1 MTNKKKNLH
10 IMKQFKYFLLTKSVG
25 FYINCL
31 VFINP
36 KKASQLAY
44 SLFSEPRAGKL
55 DPSQLPEML
64 EVAEKEVFFDGEH
77 KIQTYIWKG
86 NNHKILLVHGWES
99 NSWRWEKFLLHLKK
113 TGSTIL
119 AIDAP
124 AHGLSSGK
132 EFTVP
137 KYTKTI
143 AEFVKLH
150 NPNILIGH
158 SIGGAACIYY
168 QYLHQN
174 KNIDKMILLGAPSDL
189 KNLIINYCDMLSL
202 NSKLQFHLEHTF
214 AERFSKQVIDFSAK
228 KFAKEI
234 DTKALIVHDIHDTV
248 VDLSEAEKII
258 INWKNATFIKT
269 ENLGHSLHNDD
280 LYQKMINFLFNQD

>member
-1 MTNKKKNLH
+1 MKKL
-10 IMKQFKYFLLTKSVG
+10 KYFLLTKSVG

-31 VFINP
+31 VFISP

-44 SLFSEPRAGKL
+44 ELFSEPRDGKL
-55 DPSQLPEML
+55 NPNQLPEML
-64 EVAEKEVFFDGEH
+64 EVAEKGVFSDGEH
-77 KIQTYIWKG
+77 KIQTYTWKG

-99 NSWRWEKFLLHLKK
+99 NSLRWEKFLPHLKK

-137 KYTKTI
+137 KYAQTI

-150 NPNILIGH
+150 NPDILIGH

-189 KNLIINYCDMLSL
+189 KNLIINYCNMLSL
-202 NSKLQFHLEHTF
+202 NSKLQFHLENTF
-214 AERFSKQVIDFSAK
+214 SQRFNKPVNEFSAK
-228 KFAKEI
+228 KFASQI
-234 DTKALIVHDIHDTV
+234 STKAMIVHDIHDTV
-248 VDLSEAEKII
+248 VAMSEAEKINV
-258 INWKNATFIKT
+258 NWKNATFIQT
-269 ENLGHSLHNDD
+269 QNLGHSLHNDN
-280 LYQKMINFLFNQD
+280 LYQKMTDFLFEA